1 MNSISAQIVPCT
13 HKKSNSSL
21 SLSIDSAGFLSTT
34 SLHLFYGMVKKKKLN
49 TRMQINKIKWID
61 DFL

>member
-1 MNSISAQIVPCT
+1 MNNISAQIVPCT

-34 SLHLFYGMVKKKKLN
+34 SLHLFYGTVKKKLN
-49 TRMQINKIKWID
+49 TRMQINKTKWMA
-61 DFL
+61 

>member
-34 SLHLFYGMVKKKKLN
+34 SLHLFYGTVKKKKLN